1 MPINS
6 IDLVTL
12 PSRSAEASTVAG
24 REQHQIQ
31 HMADSGAT
39 IMEKEIV
46 ENQHRTVETKKGE
59 KMNFDLGESGKSGYR
74 QNRRDTGREKKDAG
88 KQL

>member
-12 PSRSAEASTVAG
+12 PSRSAEASTIAG

-39 IMEKEIV
+39 ILEKEIV
-46 ENQHRTVETKKGE
+46 VPWKQKKV
-59 KMNFDLGESGKSGYR
+59 KR
-74 QNRRDTGREKKDAG
+74 
-88 KQL
+88 